1 MDWRCRKQ
9 VAVNFGVQQ
18 AVMNLSTLIGM
29 LSGIAIVF
37 FAIFLTAQ
45 DAWTF
50 VNLPGLAIVLGGTF
64 AATLLAYPLREVVR
78 VFKILWIVLR
88 NEKMYAQD
96 DQKELVEVAKQL
108 VQGRITNAEDQVNQ
122 VKNPFL
128 KTGLQL
134 LIDQTPTQDIAELL
148 EWRILRM
155 KIKERAEA
163 QIYRTMAAFAPA
175 FGMLGTLVG
184 LVNMLQ
190 GMGESSMADI
200 GVDMAFALLTTLYG
214 VVLANMFFKPI
225 AIKFERRTERRVQLM
240 NMIREGVLL
249 IAKGRSPA
257 YIREYLTT
265 FFAHVE
271 DELKL
276 DSNGFGNGN
285 GGKNLSADEVLKS
298 PFRSRGDE

>member
-1 MDWRCRKQ
+1 
-9 VAVNFGVQQ
+9 
-18 AVMNLSTLIGM
+18 MNLSTLLGM
-29 LSGIAIVF
+29 LSGIAIVVLS
-37 FAIFLTAQ
+37 ILLTAT
-45 DAWTF
+45 DAWAF

-88 NEKMYAQD
+88 NEKMYAHD
-96 DQKELVEVAKQL
+96 DQKELVEVARQL
-108 VQGRITNAEDQVNQ
+108 VQGRIANAEDQLEH

-134 LIDQTPTQDIAELL
+134 LIDRTPTQDIAELL
-148 EWRILRM
+148 EWRILKM

-163 QIYRTMAAFAPA
+163 QVYRTMAAFAPA

-184 LVNMLQ
+184 LVNMLH
-190 GMGESSMADI
+190 GMGKSSMTEI

-214 VVLANMFFKPI
+214 VVLANMLFKPI

-240 NMIREGVLL
+240 NMILEGILL
-249 IAKGRSPA
+249 VARGRSPG
-257 YIREYLTT
+257 YIREYLST

-271 DELKL
+271 DELDLKEHEAL
-276 DSNGFGNGN
+276 RTNGDH
-285 GGKNLSADEVLKS
+285 KPAEE
-298 PFRSRGDE
+298 RG

>member
-1 MDWRCRKQ
+1 
-9 VAVNFGVQQ
+9 
-18 AVMNLSTLIGM
+18 MNLSTLMGM

-45 DAWTF
+45 DAWAF

-64 AATLLAYPLREVVR
+64 AATLLAYPLREVVN

-88 NEKMYAQD
+88 NEKLYAKD
-96 DQKELVEVAKQL
+96 DQAELVTVARQL
-108 VQGRITNAEDQVNQ
+108 MQGNLVHAENQLEQ

-128 KTGLQL
+128 RTGLE
-134 LIDQTPTQDIAELL
+134 LIINNTPIEDIAELL
-148 EWRILRM
+148 EWRILKM
-155 KIKERAEA
+155 KIRERAEA
-163 QIYRTMAAFAPA
+163 QIYRTMAVFAPA

-190 GMGESSMADI
+190 GMGDSNMAQI
-200 GVDMAFALLTTLYG
+200 GADMAFALLTTLYG
-214 VVLANMFFKPI
+214 VALANLFFKPI

-276 DSNGFGNGN
+276 DSNGFGNG
-285 GGKNLSADEVLKS
+285 GKDANAEEGSKS
-298 PFRSRGDE
+298 PFRKRGD

>member
-1 MDWRCRKQ
+1 
-9 VAVNFGVQQ
+9 
-18 AVMNLSTLIGM
+18 MNLSTLLGM

-45 DAWTF
+45 DAWAF

-64 AATLLAYPLREVVR
+64 AATLLAYPLREVVN

-88 NEKMYAQD
+88 NEKLYAKD
-96 DQKELVEVAKQL
+96 DQAELVTVARQL
-108 VQGRITNAEDQVNQ
+108 MQGNLVHAENQLEQ

-128 KTGLQL
+128 RTGLE
-134 LIDQTPTQDIAELL
+134 LIINNTPIEDIAELL
-148 EWRILRM
+148 EWRILKM
-155 KIKERAEA
+155 KIRERAEA
-163 QIYRTMAAFAPA
+163 QIYRTMAVFAPA

-190 GMGESSMADI
+190 GMGDSSMAQI
-200 GVDMAFALLTTLYG
+200 GADMAFALLTTLYG
-214 VVLANMFFKPI
+214 VALANLFFKPI

-276 DSNGFGNGN
+276 NGVGANGN
-285 GGKNLSADEVLKS
+285 NGGINPNTAEKQSAPRNS
-298 PFRSRGDE
+298 PFQSGGGQ

>member
-1 MDWRCRKQ
+1 
-9 VAVNFGVQQ
+9 
-18 AVMNLSTLIGM
+18 MNLSTLLGM
-29 LSGIAIVF
+29 LSGIAIVVLS
-37 FAIFLTAQ
+37 IFLTAV
-45 DAWTF
+45 DAWAF

-88 NEKMYAQD
+88 NEKMYAHD
-96 DQKELVEVAKQL
+96 DQKELVEVARQL
-108 VQGRITNAEDQVNQ
+108 VQGRIANAEDQLAQ

-134 LIDQTPTQDIAELL
+134 LIDRTPTQDIAELL
-148 EWRILRM
+148 EWRILKM

-163 QIYRTMAAFAPA
+163 QVYRAMAAFAPA

-184 LVNMLQ
+184 LVNMLH
-190 GMGESSMADI
+190 GMGSSSMTEI

-240 NMIREGVLL
+240 NMILEGILL
-249 IAKGRSPA
+249 IARGRSPG
-257 YIREYLTT
+257 YIREYLAT

-271 DELKL
+271 DEL
-276 DSNGFGNGN
+276 DI
-285 GGKNLSADEVLKS
+285 DEHQALQNNVAA
-298 PFRSRGDE
+298 PAQERS

>member
-1 MDWRCRKQ
+1 
-9 VAVNFGVQQ
+9 
-18 AVMNLSTLIGM
+18 
-29 LSGIAIVF
+29 
-37 FAIFLTAQ
+37 
-45 DAWTF
+45 
-50 VNLPGLAIVLGGTF
+50 
-64 AATLLAYPLREVVR
+64 
-78 VFKILWIVLR
+78 
-88 NEKMYAQD
+88 
-96 DQKELVEVAKQL
+96 
-108 VQGRITNAEDQVNQ
+108 
-122 VKNPFL
+122 
-128 KTGLQL
+128 
-134 LIDQTPTQDIAELL
+134 
-148 EWRILRM
+148 M
-155 KIKERAEA
+155 KIRERAEA
-163 QIYRTMAAFAPA
+163 QIYRTMAVFAPA

-190 GMGESSMADI
+190 GMGDSNMAKI
-200 GVDMAFALLTTLYG
+200 GADMAFALLTTLYG
-214 VVLANMFFKPI
+214 VALANLFFKPI

>member
-1 MDWRCRKQ
+1 
-9 VAVNFGVQQ
+9 
-18 AVMNLSTLIGM
+18 MNLSTLLGM

-45 DAWTF
+45 DAWAF

-64 AATLLAYPLREVVR
+64 AATLLAYPLREVVN

-88 NEKMYAQD
+88 NEKLYAKD
-96 DQKELVEVAKQL
+96 DQAELVTVARQL
-108 VQGRITNAEDQVNQ
+108 MQGNLVHAENQLEQ

-128 KTGLQL
+128 RTGLE
-134 LIDQTPTQDIAELL
+134 LIINNTPIEDIAELL
-148 EWRILRM
+148 EWRILKM
-155 KIKERAEA
+155 KIRERAEA
-163 QIYRTMAAFAPA
+163 QIYRTMAVFAPA

-190 GMGESSMADI
+190 GMGDSSMTQVGA
-200 GVDMAFALLTTLYG
+200 DMAFALLTTLYG
-214 VVLANMFFKPI
+214 VALANLFFKPI

-276 DSNGFGNGN
+276 NGVGANGN
-285 GGKNLSADEVLKS
+285 NGGINPNTVEKESAPRNS
-298 PFRSRGDE
+298 PFQSGGGQ

>member
-1 MDWRCRKQ
+1 
-9 VAVNFGVQQ
+9 
-18 AVMNLSTLIGM
+18 MNLSTLLGM
-29 LSGIAIVF
+29 LSGIAIVVLS
-37 FAIFLTAQ
+37 IFLTAA
-45 DAWTF
+45 DAWAF

-88 NEKMYAQD
+88 NEKMYAHD

-108 VQGRITNAEDQVNQ
+108 VQGRIANAEDQMNQ

-128 KTGLQL
+128 RTGLQL

-148 EWRILRM
+148 EWRILKM

-163 QIYRTMAAFAPA
+163 QVYRTMAAFAPA

-184 LVNMLQ
+184 LVNMLH
-190 GMGESSMADI
+190 GMGESSMTEI

-214 VVLANMFFKPI
+214 VVLANMLFKPI

-240 NMIREGVLL
+240 NMILEGILL
-249 IAKGRSPA
+249 VARGRSPG

-271 DELKL
+271 DELDIDEHNQL
-276 DSNGFGNGN
+276 ANGR
-285 GGKNLSADEVLKS
+285 A
-298 PFRSRGDE
+298 

>member
-1 MDWRCRKQ
+1 
-9 VAVNFGVQQ
+9 
-18 AVMNLSTLIGM
+18 MNLSTLLGM
-29 LSGIAIVF
+29 LSGIAIVVLS
-37 FAIFLTAQ
+37 IFLTAA
-45 DAWTF
+45 DAWAF

-88 NEKMYAQD
+88 NEKMYAHD

-108 VQGRITNAEDQVNQ
+108 VQGRIANAEDQMNQ

-128 KTGLQL
+128 RTGLQL

-148 EWRILRM
+148 EWRILKM

-163 QIYRTMAAFAPA
+163 QVYRTMAAFAPA

-184 LVNMLQ
+184 LVNMLH
-190 GMGESSMADI
+190 GMGESSMTEI

-214 VVLANMFFKPI
+214 VVLANMLFKPI

-240 NMIREGVLL
+240 NMILEGILL
-249 IAKGRSPA
+249 VARGRSPG

-265 FFAHVE
+265 FFTHVE
-271 DELKL
+271 DELDIDEHNQL
-276 DSNGFGNGN
+276 ANGRAEATDKQAANER
-285 GGKNLSADEVLKS
+285 A
-298 PFRSRGDE
+298 